1 MATPPWQVTT
11 QPDVAAAEPTAD
23 ELAKQLALVGKR
35 PVHLGADDLS
45 ESDESE
51 PDSEEEERLRPPG
64 PPDPENCMVTC
75 LNSVLWGMPALS
87 VIVRQRNRDQRLW
100 RQCAV
105 AKSFLVVSVG
115 HRAWSVWRRGGL
127 SHVVLRDV

>member
-51 PDSEEEERLRPPG
+51 PESEEEERLRPPG

-75 LNSVLWGMPALS
+75 LNFVL
-87 VIVRQRNRDQRLW
+87 
-100 RQCAV
+100 
-105 AKSFLVVSVG
+105 
-115 HRAWSVWRRGGL
+115 
-127 SHVVLRDV
+127 

>member
-11 QPDVAAAEPTAD
+11 QPDVAAEPTAD

-45 ESDESE
+45 ESEESE

-64 PPDPENCMVTC
+64 PPDPEKCMVIY
-75 LNSVLWGMPALS
+75 LPLVQADMPALDA
-87 VIVRQRNRDQRLW
+87 IFGNTITQ
-100 RQCAV
+100 A
-105 AKSFLVVSVG
+105 
-115 HRAWSVWRRGGL
+115 
-127 SHVVLRDV
+127 